1 MTHSI
6 GSIPIEGPWDAED
19 ILAFLDR
26 TRVPMRIAV
35 NRPSGYPMVT
45 PIWHHW
51 ADGAIWSATRPNSA
65 LARALERDDRCAFDI
80 SIDQPPYKGI
90 RGKGR
95 VLLEKDGGV
104 LLGILIDKFMSNEAP
119 RFREMLLR
127 KADDEYAIK
136 IIPER
141 LTSWDFTQR
150 MSG

>member
-19 ILAFLDR
+19 ILAFLNR

-51 ADGAIWSATRPNSA
+51 ADGAIWSATRPTSA
-65 LARALERDDRCAFDI
+65 LARALERDGRCSFDI

-95 VLLEKDGGV
+95 VLLEKDGGA
-104 LLGILIDKFMSNEAP
+104 LLGNLIDKFMSNEAP
-119 RFREMLLR
+119 KLKEMLLR
-127 KADDEYAIK
+127 KADDECAIK

-141 LTSWDFTQR
+141 ITSWDFTQR